1 MSSKVVVKQ
10 IDEFTFGRNCIYKFP
25 ESLTLN
31 ALPMRGQPGFIIV
44 NRHFD
49 PFFIGMGKTIDSG
62 IYDWE
67 SKFHGY
73 YQRFEQLGFFT
84 EEEEKLYE
92 LMSSVLDKKAYK
104 ESRCC
109 TKVVTGEI
117 ASCREQHGLFPS
129 SYKLYNSDELK
140 PFPEYTE
147 TDPKLMTLEKGDK
160 FKGVFEYKVS
170 DGSLKSVLYIEKLS
184 NEEEDT

>member
-1 MSSKVVVKQ
+1 MSGKVVVQ
-10 IDEFTFGRNCIYKFP
+10 EVSEFTFGRNCVYMFP
-25 ESLTLN
+25 EPLTLN
-31 ALPMRGQPGFIIV
+31 AMPLRNQPGFIVV

-49 PFFIGMGKTIDSG
+49 PFFIGVGKTVESS

-84 EEEEKLYE
+84 EKEEQLYE
-92 LMSSVLDKKAYK
+92 LMSKVMDKKVYR
-104 ESRCC
+104 ENRCC

-117 ASCREQHGLFPS
+117 ASCRDQTGLFPS
-129 SYKLYNSDELK
+129 SYRLANSTELK
-140 PFPEYTE
+140 PFPEYTA
-147 TDPKLMTLEKGDK
+147 TDPKLMTLEQGDK

-170 DGSLKSVLYIEKLS
+170 DGSLQSVLYIERLS